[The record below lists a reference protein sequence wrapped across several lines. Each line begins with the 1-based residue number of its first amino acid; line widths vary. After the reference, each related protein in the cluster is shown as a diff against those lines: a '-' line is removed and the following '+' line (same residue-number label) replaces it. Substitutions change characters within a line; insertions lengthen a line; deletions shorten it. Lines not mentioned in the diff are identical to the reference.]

1 MTSNSDRP
9 RADRSRP
16 SVRAWPLAAVEV
28 LAAIAVARMILWSNN
43 SDALNHGDHRSGRH
57 EHHHMGSM
65 PSTSSTPS
73 PSTASWGWL
82 EFGAIAVSVL
92 GLAWWLVRRTKA
104 SSLIAAAGLATF
116 AASPIART
124 WATQSHLIAMV
135 ALEILLVFA
144 PLLAVRA
151 VPMPVETQ
159 RASPRRGT
167 ATVFA
172 IGPGLLYGSLLI
184 VVHVPAVHH
193 RAAERGVVPIWV
205 ATLALLIGVAY
216 WAAVLRTG
224 GMVTLAVRRS
234 ILIGAQEVAA
244 FIGLLSLFGAW
255 GAMAH
260 KSPLDLSS
268 TVDQRL
274 GGLFM
279 MVTCGV
285 VAIPIAA
292 KLRLSPAETGDQRS
306 KTRMAA
312 MRLSAHQFV
321 PRSRSPR
328 AAIMGDDVW
337 DV

>member
-1 MTSNSDRP
+1 M
-9 RADRSRP
+9 
-16 SVRAWPLAAVEV
+16 
-28 LAAIAVARMILWSNN
+28 
-43 SDALNHGDHRSGRH
+43 
-57 EHHHMGSM
+57 
-65 PSTSSTPS
+65 
-73 PSTASWGWL
+73 
-82 EFGAIAVSVL
+82 
-92 GLAWWLVRRTKA
+92 
-104 SSLIAAAGLATF
+104 
-116 AASPIART
+116 
-124 WATQSHLIAMV
+124 
-135 ALEILLVFA
+135 
-144 PLLAVRA
+144 
-151 VPMPVETQ
+151 
-159 RASPRRGT
+159 
-167 ATVFA
+167 
-172 IGPGLLYGSLLI
+172 
-184 VVHVPAVHH
+184 HVPAVHH